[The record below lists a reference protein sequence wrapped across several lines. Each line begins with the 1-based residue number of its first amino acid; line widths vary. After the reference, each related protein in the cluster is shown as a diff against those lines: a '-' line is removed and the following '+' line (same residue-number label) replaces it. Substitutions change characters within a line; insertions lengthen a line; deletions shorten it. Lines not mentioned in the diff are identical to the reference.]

1 MASIVGTDGNDFI
14 HRAGDGHLPPSGSV
28 EILGVTTSA
37 DVLSGGAGRDT
48 IFGDD
53 GNDVLYGG
61 SFNDVLYGGAGDDTL
76 DGGAGADQMY
86 GGAGHDT
93 YLVRSIEDRVHELPG
108 GGIDT
113 VDSTISYTLSANFEN
128 LTLSGGAAINGT
140 GNDLDN
146 VIRGNT
152 GANRLDGGAGDDQL
166 RGGNGN
172 DTLVGGSGKDTLYGG
187 ADADDLVIAHASD
200 LVAGERYEGG
210 AGLDTLRGSDG
221 VGAASLVGIRLRG
234 IESITGFADGLTATT
249 SQLNGLS
256 GSLATGTLQVA
267 TGGNLDLLDVQV
279 GTRVINLSAA
289 GNTVTLQ
296 GLPSLFFGTFNGT
309 VNGDK
314 GNDVV
319 TVNAAGYVY
328 IPIGVTLHGNG
339 GSDTLAGGD
348 GADTITGGTGADELS
363 GNSGADVLT
372 GGAGRDTVR
381 GGSGSDLL
389 IVTTASEIKA
399 GEVYSGGLGEDTL
412 DGTGVT
418 TMVDLSTV
426 TFDGLERITGFSG
439 GLKMTAAQFDTY
451 SGDLL
456 TGPLSITTGGSI
468 DLADIR
474 RVTVPVINLSA
485 AGNSLVIR
493 GGTAEEGAFVGT
505 VNGGAGDDTV
515 RIMLTFADEGVRLN
529 GNGGNDTL
537 SGSMGAD
544 VLTGGW
550 GADSLQGMG
559 GDDTITGGTGRDSMD
574 GGEGNDTLLITA
586 ASELVAAEVY
596 NGGAGTDV
604 LDGTGVAGPVDL
616 SLVDIFSIEAIQ
628 GFSGGVRMT
637 ADQANGFTTAIQT
650 GALTLVSG
658 GTADLRTASLG
669 MSQITLS
676 DSGNVLLL
684 GEFAGTVIGGTG
696 SDWVRAQSAAGSSA
710 LLLQGNAGNDT
721 LEGGNGNDR
730 LIGGLGAD
738 ALDGGAGNDVL
749 RGGAGND
756 LLQGGAGA
764 DTMAG
769 GAGDDTLQGGNGSD
783 TFVFDATDIGGADVI
798 SGFEGQFDG
807 TPWDGLIQISGGAS
821 GTVYL
826 GSSSF
831 TATGNTE
838 VRFTGAALA
847 VDHDG
852 NGTSDFTIALLGMTS
867 ASDLAQSDFL

>member
-1 MASIVGTDGNDFI
+1 MASITGTDGNDFI
-14 HRAGDGHLPPSGSV
+14 HRAGDGQVPPSGSV
-28 EILGVTTSA
+28 EILGVTTAA

-48 IFGDD
+48 IFGDG
-53 GNDVLYGG
+53 GNDLLYGG
-61 SFNDVLYGGAGDDTL
+61 LHADLLYGGAGDDTL

-86 GGAGHDT
+86 GGTGNDT
-93 YLVRSIEDRVHELPG
+93 YVVWSLADGVFELPG
-108 GGIDT
+108 GGTDT
-113 VDSTISYTLSANFEN
+113 VNSAINYTLSANLEN
-128 LTLSGGAAINGT
+128 LTLSGAATIGI
-140 GNDLDN
+140 GNELAN
-146 VIRGNT
+146 VIRGNLS
-152 GANRLDGGAGDDQL
+152 ANSLDGGAGDDRL
-166 RGGNGN
+166 LGARGN
-172 DTLVGGSGKDTLYGG
+172 DTLVGGRGKDTLSGG
-187 ADADDLVIAHASD
+187 DDADDLVIAHALD
-200 LVAGERYEGG
+200 LVAGEIYDGG
-210 AGLDTLRGSDG
+210 AGLDTLRGSDV
-221 VGAASLVGIRLRG
+221 VGAVSLVGVGLRG
-234 IESITGFADGLTATT
+234 IESITGFADGLTATI
-249 SQLNGLS
+249 SQLNALS
-256 GSLATGTLQVA
+256 GSLSTGTLQVA
-267 TGGNLDLLDVQV
+267 NGGNLDLLDVQI

-289 GNTVTLQ
+289 GNTVALQ

-309 VNGDK
+309 VNGGK
-314 GNDVV
+314 ANDVV

-339 GSDTLAGGD
+339 GSDTLSGGD
-348 GADTITGGTGADELS
+348 GADTMTGGTGDDSLS

-381 GGSGSDLL
+381 GGAGGDLL
-389 IVTTASEIKA
+389 IVTTASEVRD
-399 GEVYSGGLGEDTL
+399 GEIYSGGDGEDTL

-426 TFDGLERITGFSG
+426 AFDGIERITGFSG

-451 SGDLL
+451 AGDLL

-493 GGTAEEGAFVGT
+493 GGAAEDGAFVGA
-505 VNGGAGDDTV
+505 VNGGVGNDNV
-515 RIMLTFADEGVRLN
+515 RIMLTFDDEGVGLH

-537 SGSMGAD
+537 RGSMGGD
-544 VLTGGW
+544 VMTGGW
-550 GADSLQGMG
+550 GADSLEGMG
-559 GDDTITGGTGRDSMD
+559 GDDTITGGTGRDSVY
-574 GGEGNDTLLITA
+574 GSEGNDTLRIIA
-586 ASELVAAEVY
+586 ATELVAGEIY
-596 NGGAGTDV
+596 NGGTGADV
-604 LDGTGVAGPVDL
+604 LDATGIVGPFDL
-616 SLVDIFSIEAIQ
+616 SVVDIVSIESIQ
-628 GFSGGVRMT
+628 GFSGGVLMT
-637 ADQANGFTTAIQT
+637 AEQANGFITEIQT

-658 GTADLRTASLG
+658 GTVDLRTTSLG
-669 MSQITLS
+669 MSQITFS
-676 DSGNVLLL
+676 NSGNVLLL
-684 GEFAGTVIGGTG
+684 GEFAGTVVGGTG
-696 SDWVRAQSAAGSSA
+696 SDWVRAQSAAGSNA

-730 LIGGLGAD
+730 VFGGVGTDVLY
-738 ALDGGAGNDVL
+738 GGAGNDNL
-749 RGGAGND
+749 IGGGGND

-769 GAGDDTLQGGNGSD
+769 GAGDDTLQGGQGSD
-783 TFVFDATDIGGADVI
+783 TFVFDATDVGGADVI
-798 SGFEGQFDG
+798 SGFESRFDG
-807 TPWDGLIQISGGAS
+807 TPWDGLIQIGGGAS

-826 GSSSF
+826 GAYAF